1 MACRYLQSPAFMGA
15 RTRPGED
22 HVDVQNSFQVMNI
35 AMSTGSLQP
44 LLLNDFSHVLAGMPA
59 APLRAR
65 AAAAFAAFQADL
77 RALVRTIDERN
88 ARRRHPL
95 QTFNPR
101 FVLSAVSI

>member
-1 MACRYLQSPAFMGA
+1 MVLQLFIGYTDTSNNKVLDASKILRRYLASRRFP
-15 RTRPGED
+15 
-22 HVDVQNSFQVMNI
+22 V
-35 AMSTGSLQP
+35 
-44 LLLNDFSHVLAGMPA
+44 HVLAGMPA